1 MVFVVAMLRL
11 MFSFL
16 LFASIGCGPCFS
28 TDSGNVPTKEQVKK
42 FQQGGFEAFAAY
54 IKSFGKGNRSVM
66 ACVYKVSWMPPGKS
80 GTSKGVCTI
89 QATVVGTDNAALPVG
104 RKVEW
109 VIYVE
114 EPDTLPAGQVAQW
127 TALPGEIVYIVN
139 PPVNADSSDSARA
152 SLFEPVYFI
161 VLGASPVQYGHAA
174 IFCGEDDEEE

>member
-16 LFASIGCGPCFS
+16 LFACIGCGPCFS
-28 TDSGNVPTKEQVKK
+28 TDSGNVPTKEQVQK
-42 FQQGGFEAFAAY
+42 FQRGDFEEFAAY
-54 IKSFGKGNRSVM
+54 IKSFGKANRAVM
-66 ACVYKVSWMPPGKS
+66 ACVYKVSWQPPEKS
-80 GTSKGVCTI
+80 VISKGTCAF
-89 QATVVGTDNAALPVG
+89 QATVVESNDAALPVG

-114 EPDTLPAGQVAQW
+114 EPDALPAGQVAQW

-139 PPVNADSSDSARA
+139 PPVDADSFDSARA

-174 IFCGEDDEEE
+174 MFCGEDEEEE